1 MLEIAFLFLF
11 FVSPFCM
18 FYLLKIA
25 GEKINKISI
34 VNVTTVSIYI
44 FSFLGTLPLFFMMDE
59 YRVATGVTDR
69 ETVFLMLICSFV
81 NMVFFLGG
89 IIFIRKFLRLK
100 PLPVVSSRISGLSV
114 GQNFITLC
122 FFAFVCLVLFV
133 YIKKV
138 GEIALF
144 IAIEHGAAEA
154 AIARSNMGNN
164 LEGGGYHWYYLVL
177 HNIGFLLT
185 LNFYAI
191 FLKNKN
197 VINLFLF
204 LISFLISSF
213 VATMATEK
221 AAFIGLLMALVM
233 MHYLVKTDGLVPKKS
248 LIFLGLAI
256 ISILVIFYIY
266 FMESLTVLDAVA
278 SIISRAFSGSIS
290 PAYFYL
296 QYFPNA
302 QEFLVGRTF
311 PNPGGFLP
319 YTPVRYT
326 VEVMNWVFPEMLSG
340 QVVGSMPTVFWGE
353 AYANFG
359 FLGIPIIALI
369 MGVVVAL
376 VSYLFSRIE
385 LNTMTVAFFVWL
397 IFHFKTLAT
406 TGFSGF
412 LYDFYL
418 IFMLVVLFVV
428 LLGRGKIKIY
438 NHA

>member
-11 FVSPFCM
+11 FSSPLFI

-69 ETVFLMLICSFV
+69 ETVFLTLTCSFV
-81 NMVFFLGG
+81 NIIFFLSGV
-89 IIFIRKFLRLK
+89 IFIRKILRLN
-100 PLPVVSSRISGLSV
+100 PLQIVSSRISGLSA
-114 GQNFITLC
+114 GQKFITLC
-122 FFAFVCLVLFV
+122 FFAFVCLILFI

-144 IAIEHGAAEA
+144 TAIQQGAAEA

-164 LEGGGYHWYYLVL
+164 LGGGGYHWYYLVL

-191 FLKNKN
+191 FIINKN

-204 LISFLISSF
+204 IISFLVSSF
-213 VATMATEK
+213 IATMATEK

-233 MHYLVKTDGLVPKKS
+233 MHYLVKANGLLPKKS
-248 LIFLGLAI
+248 LIALGVVVISFLI
-256 ISILVIFYIY
+256 IFYII
-266 FMESLTVLDAVA
+266 FMGSSTVLDAFS

-296 QYFPNA
+296 QYFPGA

-359 FLGIPIIALI
+359 FLGIPIIGLI

-376 VSYLFSRIE
+376 VSYLFSRLE

-397 IFHFKTLAT
+397 IFHFKTLAI

-412 LYDFYL
+412 LYDFHL
-418 IFMLVVLFVV
+418 IFMSIVLFVV
-428 LLGRGKIKIY
+428 LLGNGKFKIY
-438 NHA
+438 SHA